1 MKPSPIKFIALFAL
15 NLALILSACTTT
27 AEELPITR
35 PATTKSDRVV
45 SATGVVIPQKDATLS
60 LSASGIVENLLVE
73 KGETVTTGQ
82 VLLKLEG
89 SEQLVANIASAELSL
104 ANAQYTLDKL
114 YEDTTLMAAMALRTA
129 EIAEKTLEDLTD
141 TQQQEAQGI
150 RAVAEA
156 ESRLEDAER
165 NLAIV
170 TKIPTKDVIDQA
182 YSNLLLAENELER
195 TLEDIVDLEWQL
207 KKYSASEIPDGLK
220 KPITNELKQA
230 LKGLEIKRSQDQL
243 AYNRAETKY
252 NDLLEPPDATDLAVA
267 EAEYHTAVATL
278 SQAQRDLER
287 IQDGPD
293 AGDVAV
299 LNAQIK
305 NGYRDYEIYSAG
317 PDPDDV
323 ALVEARVANAEA
335 HVGAAKEALADLELT
350 APFDGVISEVYINP
364 SEWVAQGSPVLL
376 LADLNNLQVETTD
389 LSEIDVAKIRIGQT
403 ATITF
408 DALPDIS
415 VEAIIIRIS
424 PKADTSAGVNF
435 PVILDLSEIPTSLHW
450 GMTAFI
456 NIKLE

>member
-1 MKPSPIKFIALFAL
+1 MKFCPNKFILLFAFI
-15 NLALILSACTTT
+15 LALILSACTTT
-27 AEELPITR
+27 SEEVPIAR
-35 PATTKSDRVV
+35 SATSKRDHMV

-60 LSASGIVENLLVE
+60 LSTSGIVEKLLVKE
-73 KGETVTTGQ
+73 GETVTKGQ
-82 VLLKLEG
+82 VLLQLEG
-89 SEQLVANIASAELSL
+89 SEQLIAVLSSAELAL
-104 ANAQYTLDKL
+104 ANANYVLDNL
-114 YEDTTLMAAMALRTA
+114 YKDTALMAAKALHSA
-129 EIAEKTLEDLTD
+129 EVAEDALEDLTD
-141 TQQQEAQGI
+141 TQQQEAKEI
-150 RAVAEA
+150 MAVAKA
-156 ESRLEDAER
+156 ENRLEDAER

-170 TKIPTKDVIDQA
+170 TKTPTQDVIDQA

-207 KKYSASEIPDGLK
+207 KKYSASEIPQGLK
-220 KPITNELKQA
+220 KPIINELKQA
-230 LKGLEIKRSQDQL
+230 LKGIEIKRSQDQL
-243 AYNRAETKY
+243 SYNRAETKY
-252 NDLLEPPDATDLAVA
+252 NDLLEPPDATDVAVA

-278 SQAQRDLER
+278 FQAQRDLDR

-299 LNAQIK
+299 LEAQIK

-323 ALVEARVANAEA
+323 ALAELRVTNAKA
-335 HVGAAKEALADLELT
+335 QVAAAKEALADLELI

-364 SEWVAQGSPVLL
+364 SEWVTLGSPVLL
-376 LADLNNLQVETTD
+376 LADLFNLHVETTD

-403 ATITF
+403 ATVTF

-415 VEAIIIRIS
+415 VEGFIIRIS

-435 PVILDLSEIPTSLHW
+435 PVILDLSEIPASLHW

-456 NIKLE
+456 DIKLE